1 MMYQFTMQ
9 DVTYQDYPIQ
19 YFSSPSTGIEDID
32 ITDLWDSILSQW
44 MRERPEKSFYHSLIS
59 LLNLLE
65 IDFSSIRP
73 HFEIKTETSLIK
85 ELTTISEEDIAM
97 EMVEHDF
104 VVKMPPKKRYK
115 IRVHVRSGRKGE
127 PRLVEPDD
135 FLVIE

>member
-1 MMYQFTMQ
+1 MYQFTTQ
-9 DVTYQDYPIQ
+9 DVTYQDYPIE
-19 YFSSPSTGIEDID
+19 YFSSSSTRITEID
-32 ITDLWDSILSQW
+32 IMDIWDSVLSKW
-44 MRERPEKSFYHSLIS
+44 VRERPKRLFYHSLIS
-59 LLNLLE
+59 RLE
-65 IDFSSIRP
+65 IDLSSIRP